1 MSVNVKRLASGQ
13 LSLFDTD
20 SQQMIIVEIAGVEKV
35 TAAADPSSA
44 WAVGQGFVASGQAQL
59 LNKKQLASVHQ
70 ATSYLVMLTGSTEW
84 PP

>member
-20 SQQMIIVEIAGVEKV
+20 SQQMIIVEPAGVATV
-35 TAAADPSSA
+35 TAAADPSAA
-44 WAVGQGFVASGQAQL
+44 WTAALGLVDSGQAQL